1 MKTVRIPNNADT
13 VKQYYTDTRELY
25 SIQEYFDE
33 AGIMYE
39 MNTDALTGFPFIVHF
54 DGAGPGRDIYI
65 VKADEEV
72 CSRGNRDMLFPKEFL
87 TDTGNVTVDFRINV
101 IKPGQGVL
109 LSVNVPGPIH
119 NVKLYLENI
128 ETKGKI
134 YPNALSEELNK
145 GWFTPYFSTNKD
157 IKPGIYR
164 AVLEWSDNNSRRK
177 KTVSSRSFLKVI
189 SDTGIRL
196 GSYFLSEQTGNID
209 IYTVKTLKEEPYHD
223 EKSKEEA
230 FKKLVLFIMDNYKR
244 EKSYAVIDT
253 SALGTE
259 KRNVLKLMTMNH
271 NIGIKDIQRDGSVKL
286 QALPPWEFQ
295 DLDRANIKIDS
306 IIIENCIQL
315 CLKYDQQKG
324 TFYECA
330 DLISANHNLDD
341 EVFKK
346 YISSNKIK
354 KHSFSVGE
362 IKGAHINRYILPV
375 EFSQYIQI
383 KLLLKLNGYTVTE
396 GVYKGRTAIR
406 VYPKNSRQRVSWI
419 EFDEVCVG
427 NSAQMVFYDIEN
439 YGKDRLRIMAPLL
452 TSSAVIKQG
461 DKFEIYV
468 DIPNIMLFGEQPDI
482 GQIIQN
488 NIKIYFPKDN
498 KKPFM
503 NKVGSEVDNVYL
515 IVEDYKKLER
525 GDKTEEKEIGRFY
538 QGTIPGKGG
547 FSEEAEYVHSSGREE
562 WEEYSPMYYRRYP
575 GLIDDCEN
583 LFRVSVRLSRDINP
597 GVYQLKVQGT
607 DNDKVHPLTVFDKNK
622 SKYSFMQ
629 LTDVH
634 IARRYDR
641 LKAKL
646 SPKAKKKYV
655 NPNENFVKYAKE
667 ASNHDFVVIT
677 GDLIE
682 FVNDHR
688 PFESDFVMDSNW
700 MFAEELIMENF
711 SVPVFIV
718 LGNHDYR
725 HNPVSAGSV
734 SKDINLSEEE
744 AKAYPRDMDE
754 NYLKWT
760 TGKYLEDVLFSD
772 TNALQYYFYYFCP
785 FHDYSFTLDKLN
797 FIFLDSKFD
806 MLVFFNDYAVK
817 DRETGIKYAVAAKII
832 RDNPAPMTKGFEKKQ
847 IDYLDSVLKD
857 FGIVFMHSALINMP
871 YSIPQPL
878 VYPEVISKIPGW
890 EREYIPERNKDAE
903 IINMILKNEKK
914 VFGEITERKILLIFS
929 LMNPELYLSP
939 IEYKLLEELKLLL
952 EAETKHRN
960 IYNFFNLIK
969 NGSIYIFGT
978 TVFGKEKNTYFDESS
993 VLYFRDELVKRMA
1006 TDGNKRIKMVVSGH
1020 VHKNMEFILKAT
1032 DKTKGEKRWFIGDFA
1047 GHNKPGAKVE
1057 DATYAV
1063 ATVSSGYLG
1072 YRWVKKDGINDEFNL
1087 DAYEKKFYGT
1097 GYRTICIT
1105 KDGVVES
1112 MNVVENT
1119 I

>member
-1 MKTVRIPNNADT
+1 MKTVRIPDDALR
-13 VKQYYTDTRELY
+13 KYYNDLAEFSKIL
-25 SIQEYFDE
+25 EYLKKS
-33 AGIMYE
+33 GIKHE
-39 MNTDALTGFPFIVHF
+39 VNIDALTGYKFIQYG
-54 DGAGPGRDIYI
+54 DTDRSIYI
-65 VKADEEV
+65 VKADEGAYLPE
-72 CSRGNRDMLFPKEFL
+72 NRYKFFPAELLSEK
-87 TDTGNVTVDFRINV
+87 RV
-101 IKPGQGVL
+101 ITIGFSNNNIIPGQ
-109 LSVNVPGPIH
+109 SVGIYIITPCPIYNVEVH
-119 NVKLYLENI
+119 LENI
-128 ETKGKI
+128 KTKERKQLYI
-134 YPNALSEELNK
+134 FSKMLYK
-145 GWFTPYFSTNKD
+145 GMSDARWTTDND
-157 IKPGIYR
+157 IKLGEYR
-164 AVLEWSDNNSRRK
+164 AVLIWSEYESKRK
-177 KTVSSRSFLKVI
+177 ESVSSVSVLKVI
-189 SDTGIRL
+189 TDTGIRL
-196 GSYFLSEQTGNID
+196 GRCFLPDGTEHILQ
-209 IYTVKTLKEEPYHD
+209 TVKALREEQYHD
-223 EKSKEEA
+223 EKRKEEA
-230 FKKLVLFIMDNYKR
+230 FKKLVLFIMENSKT

-253 SALGTE
+253 AASGSN
-259 KRNVLKLMTMNH
+259 KMGMLKLMTIN
-271 NIGIKDIQRDGSVKL
+271 NNFSIKDLHIDGNVKTL
-286 QALPPWEFQ
+286 LPPSPQE
-295 DLDRANIKIDS
+295 LAELESKNIKIES
-306 IIIENCIQL
+306 IIICNYIQL
-315 CLKYDQQKG
+315 RLIFNENG
-324 TFYECA
+324 IAFYKCA
-330 DLISANHNLDD
+330 DLISENYNLDE
-341 EVFKK
+341 EVFLKFK
-346 YISSNKIK
+346 FSNQIK
-354 KHSFSVGE
+354 HHPFPIES
-362 IKGAHINRYILPV
+362 IKEKHINQYILPP

-383 KLLLKLNGYTVTE
+383 KLLLKLSGYTITE
-396 GVYKGRTAIR
+396 GCYDGKIAIR
-406 VYPKNSRQRVSWI
+406 VYPKNSRQKVSWI
-419 EFDEVCVG
+419 EFTESR
-427 NSAQMVFYDIEN
+427 NNYTAQGAFNDIEK

-468 DIPNIMLFGEQPDI
+468 DIPNRILSGEQPDI
-482 GQIIQN
+482 SQILQN
-488 NIKIYFPKDN
+488 NIKICFPEDN
-498 KKPFM
+498 KRPFK
-503 NKVGSEVDNVYL
+503 NKVGSEVDNVCL

-538 QGTIPGKGG
+538 QGTIPKKGD
-547 FSEEAEYVHSSGREE
+547 FAEEAEYVSSSGRED

-597 GVYQLKVQGT
+597 GVYNLKVQGT
-607 DNDKVHPLTVFDKNK
+607 DDDKVHPLTVFDKNK

-629 LTDVH
+629 LSDVH
-634 IARRYDR
+634 IAKRYDR
-641 LKAKL
+641 LKTKL
-646 SPKAKKKYV
+646 SPKTAKKYV

-667 ASNHDFVVIT
+667 ASAYDFVVIT

-754 NYLKWT
+754 DYLKWI

-806 MLVFFNDYAVK
+806 MLAFFNDYALK
-817 DRETGIKYAVAAKII
+817 ERETGVKYAVAAKII
-832 RDNPAPMTKGFEKKQ
+832 HDNPAPMTKGFEKKQ

-878 VYPEVISKIPGW
+878 VYPKVISEIPGW
-890 EREYIPERNKDAE
+890 EREYIPERNKDID
-903 IINMILKNEKK
+903 IINMIFENEDRILTDI
-914 VFGEITERKILLIFS
+914 GREISSLIACLVKPIIITPAMYVIVERLIF
-929 LMNPELYLSP
+929 
-939 IEYKLLEELKLLL
+939 LLKEE
-952 EAETKHRN
+952 EKHRN
-960 IYNFFNLIK
+960 IYNFFDLIK

-978 TVFGKEKNTYFDESS
+978 TVLGKEKNTYFDESS

-1006 TDGNKRIKMVVSGH
+1006 TDDNRRIKMVVSGH

-1032 DKTKGEKRWFIGDFA
+1032 DKTRREKRWFIGDFS
-1047 GHNKPGAKVE
+1047 GHNKPGTKVK

-1063 ATVSSGYLG
+1063 ATVSGGYLG
-1072 YRWVKKDGINDEFNL
+1072 YRWVKKDGFDDEFDI
-1087 DAYEKKFYGT
+1087 DAYKKEFYGT

-1105 KDGVVES
+1105 KDGVIES